1 MIFWGLVILAA
12 APLIMGAI
20 LFFMLRRGVH
30 HRLHERRMTQQH
42 PTQVGYVP
50 EDMTSGWSAS
60 DNSFSGGGGD
70 FGGGGA
76 TGSWESGGGDFG
88 GGGASGDW
96 GSSDSGGGDS
106 GGGSDSGGGDSGDSG
121 GGSD

>member
-1 MIFWGLVILAA
+1 MIFWLLIALAA
-12 APLIMGAI
+12 APLIMGAM

-30 HRLHERRMTQQH
+30 HRLHERRMAQQDPNQTPH
-42 PTQVGYVP
+42 GPDVT
-50 EDMTSGWSAS
+50 MSGWSTA
-60 DNSFSGGGGD
+60 DASFSGGGGD

-96 GSSDSGGGDS
+96 GSSDSGS
-106 GGGSDSGGGDSGDSG
+106 SGDSG
-121 GGSD
+121 GGGDSGGSSGD